1 MPELFVLCISAQW
14 FVKGK
19 FFLFKRT
26 WFSRMLRNG
35 ELLRRSEMEVYFLQE
50 KGRLPTMDELDA
62 LVAPEGYDGR
72 VSYSVPG
79 GDHLNLTCWYARH
92 VRHSAAGVLGS
103 HP

>member
-1 MPELFVLCISAQW
+1 MVF
-14 FVKGK
+14 
-19 FFLFKRT
+19 
-26 WFSRMLRNG
+26 RMLRNG

-79 GDHLNLTCWYARH
+79 GDHLNLTTEARP
-92 VRHSAAGVLGS
+92 REFTPGS
-103 HP
+103 VQLRESSM